1 MAANDEEKL
10 QSMVAELRV
19 LEAYFNELTG
29 RESLVARAMVET
41 RAASESV
48 KSLSAQG
55 VTEVLFPIGGGV
67 LVQANTPPP
76 DRIIVSVGSNVAVE
90 KSRDDS
96 LAFLDAR
103 LQELEK
109 AAVSL
114 QREKAGLAGRINSVR
129 AAINRLLEQQQG

>member
-41 RAASESV
+41 RGASESV

-67 LVQANTPPP
+67 LVRANTPPP

-114 QREKAGLAGRINSVR
+114 QREKADLAGRINSVR